1 MNSTPDNCSQGLS
14 LFTTGDSSCPSVS
27 RSPQDQR
34 ATWEDNSIYQ
44 ELNNT
49 NSTQANSSISSLITA
64 VSTTDPADRVPPLS
78 INQPTSSV
86 STNFRRRLQ
95 TSLDAHADADN
106 ADVADFEDEVLPE
119 LSTDGEDVD
128 ENDLYIEDE
137 ISDQFAL
144 PNQTSRVVIP
154 PFNIEFSSDSE
165 EERPESAA
173 SVITIRPV
181 MARQS
186 PDQKKAL
193 SNYERAIT
201 TFDVI
206 FDSLEPPNT
215 PFDELKGLMED
226 ATQHRLGLIEAL
238 TTFATDPHE
247 SFGEDKVAKCKTY
260 CTHYTNKLKLIY
272 IQVKVYETEQVPQP
286 GGIYQQEQRGPN
298 TELCAQRIVR
308 ILPSVSQSVADLNL
322 KFTSIRL
329 QAVTSSLELKGLE
342 NSHRQNCELMSE
354 VTRQIDDL
362 VRNATTAN
370 DHAAMATLD
379 GLIVSLNKSKRDTRS
394 RLDTLQESMGILP
407 GMIEAGI
414 KSIQVDALV
423 FSGKMSEDP
432 DFYTFQ
438 KGMTE
443 YFNHAGALSNAQK
456 LLKLKN
462 DCLKSPA
469 KECVSN
475 AESYDV
481 AMHLLQ
487 THFGKPNMVFM
498 AKTQDLRSCGKCPE
512 RLVEKRNWVFN
523 INQKIRSLTKLAE
536 DHGLSVLFES
546 SNIVG
551 LLQKLMLQK
560 DHDEFRKSIKEEMK
574 AKPTLYLSRAYMLEL
589 LVNFLEDLCLDTN
602 YEIDYVAASSASG
615 YREIMD
621 SLKDGK
627 TTQSDLSKAPY
638 KGKDDKKAPFTK
650 KYSVLPVD
658 DDLDEY
664 FDLDQSSE
672 NDSDVGNDAAY
683 STQISSIPDNKK
695 VPIAM
700 NNSATPK
707 SIKCKLCD
715 GGSHTN
721 LAYCKDF
728 QATPVKRRWRKIMKM
743 RSCYRCLR
751 CDVGLDMDNRQTWLN
766 AHMKN
771 CSSKWLCNVDRCAQK
786 DEIKKNHLIICPFH
800 VEENKPLEAE
810 FIKTL
815 DKSLIE
821 CDVKFFFASYQADLG
836 AATSDG
842 AVDDAIFLNNKDPAK
857 YEIEPEVDGSPIYQL
872 QYVPGKNGEKLM
884 VFFDSGCWSSGLS
897 DVAYAALDTHTLKS
911 GPTTLQ
917 VAGGIQ
923 VEVPYG
929 QERFWLQLAEA
940 GTNNREK
947 VATFSG
953 LRMAN
958 VSCTFPE
965 WELKSVYEEI
975 TNEYLK
981 MFPGSDIPTIEEKIG
996 NQPVDVMI
1004 GIQYNM
1010 YHPKL
1015 LHCLPSGLEI
1025 RRSPLKGFNNH
1036 QAVLA
1041 GPHPVW
1047 KAVADASNFMG
1058 PGAYLTAEFRAYRME
1073 CDSLWAM
1080 GPTLGE
1086 ASTQKP
1092 PKAWSLFCDCGN
1104 IIDNPLVDED
1114 RAYVSAIY
1122 AVNAGKT
1129 VKEFK
1134 LIDELGS
1141 ELGYRCVKCRSC
1153 TDCKDGDNLELKSLI
1168 EEKQDFQ
1175 IANGVSYDPIEKI
1188 VKTELPFILDPS
1200 THLDD
1205 NKKTAFKIL
1214 ETQVKAAQ
1222 KDASIQEEIL
1232 KSFQKLVDNG
1242 HIIEIANLPEDEQKL
1257 ANKPGYWIPWR
1268 AVHNSSSISTPTR
1281 LVFDASSRTRTGHS
1295 LNDCL
1300 AKGSNKLAELLHL
1313 LLQFR
1318 KGKACFTADIAM
1330 AYNTIKLKPEFYCYQ
1345 KMLWRDALAID
1356 GETIEMIIRT
1366 MIYGVR
1372 PAGQITSEGFL
1383 VVADAAEDDNP
1394 DLKPGSDVIRKKRY
1408 VDDLLPSFQSVEARD
1423 DASDAVEKVLDY
1435 GSMKVKAITKSGFPP
1450 SDQVSV
1456 DGVHCG
1462 LVGYKWDSENDDIA
1476 LNIKPLFF
1484 GKAKRGKLP
1493 PAVEGDIGEALLKV
1507 FTKRVITGHAA
1518 GVYDPLGVAI
1528 PVTARVKL
1536 DLSEIVKL
1544 KLDWDDLLPAELLP
1558 TWVHNVEQIQ
1568 LLADMKVPRSIYT
1581 NPVDMEDGVTLIIC
1595 TDSSQSIAV
1604 AAVYARMK
1612 LVGGGYVCNLVI
1624 GKSKLVT
1631 KQTVP
1636 KAELKACTLGCVL
1649 ASLVKRN
1656 FGDSVNRIIFA
1667 TDSLISLFWINCDTR
1682 PLQTAVRN
1690 QVIEIRRLCNIE
1702 DWFHVPSEF
1711 NAADV
1716 ATREADADLVIT
1728 DSKWH
1733 YGQDWMVKEFDEMP
1747 LKSVNEISLDYEL
1760 QREAALEIRN
1770 SNAPGMTLMAFGA
1783 KVVER
1788 NDFSEYVVDP
1798 VRYNWDR
1805 LLRRIAML
1813 FRFCERLKHKSPQL
1827 AATGV
1832 CDPFPVIDGKPC
1844 IIFEDS
1850 ELLKAEQYIF
1860 QKTTKELFA
1869 YNEWKT
1875 LDKLG
1880 QMKNGVF
1887 LYTGRILAGVDADI
1901 ADAMIDLSRLSY
1913 AVPVLDRD
1921 SPVSLCIMK
1930 TCHEKYTH
1938 HASAG
1943 AALLKSFE
1951 YAYIIKGK
1959 SLADEVKAKCKF
1971 CQRYKL
1977 KTLKVEMGKIDDSRL
1992 NIAPAFTISQIDLF
2006 GPYELKCLNHQKRTR
2021 NTDPVIGWGVAIKCC
2036 ATGAIGLYVMEGS
2049 DSNNFVLAFQRHIF
2063 RYGTPLEVRIDA
2075 GTNLLKAFGNTKVC
2089 FADIATT
2096 INANHG
2102 TKLEFKVS
2110 PPGAHNWTGMVE
2122 RSIKEVKKLL
2132 NTVFKGEYFSAL
2144 QLETALSYIANELNN
2159 LPFCIGSRYTNL
2171 SSVDLIS
2178 PNRLLLGRNNSR
2190 APLGRLVMEDPSAI
2204 LVSMEK
2210 IEQSWWEVFSKVKLA
2225 DFFPKSKK
2233 WTQTTSQPK
2242 VGQIVV
2248 FLRDLSNVFGS
2259 SIFRIGRV
2267 KQIFES
2273 KDGLV
2278 RKVEIEYRL
2287 WKAKNFSTVIRSVR
2301 NIAILEL
2308 EEDLEGTVQ
2317 RNAVAKEMD
2326 HLWTLK

>member
-1 MNSTPDNCSQGLS
+1 MIRTPDKSSKNLS
-14 LFTTGDSSCPSVS
+14 SFTTGDPSCPRVS

-34 ATWEDNSIYQ
+34 DTWEDNSIYQ

-49 NSTQANSSISSLITA
+49 NSTNANSSISSLITA
-64 VSTTDPADRVPPLS
+64 VSTTDPADRIPPLTLNHHS
-78 INQPTSSV
+78 SSV
-86 STNFRRRLQ
+86 VNTFRRRLQ
-95 TSLDAHADADN
+95 TSVDAHADGDN
-106 ADVADFEDEVLPE
+106 ADLKDFTDEAIPE
-119 LSTDGEDVD
+119 LSTDGEDAN
-128 ENDLYIEDE
+128 ENDYYIEDD
-137 ISDQFAL
+137 IADQFTL
-144 PNQTSRVVIP
+144 PNPTAKIVVP
-154 PFNIEFSSDSE
+154 PFNFEISSDSE
-165 EERPESAA
+165 EDRPVSAA
-173 SVITIRPV
+173 SVVTIRPN
-181 MARQS
+181 MPRES

-193 SNYERAIT
+193 ANFERAIT
-201 TFDVI
+201 TYDII
-206 FDSLEPPNT
+206 FDTLEPPNT
-215 PFDELKGLMED
+215 PFDELRTFMED
-226 ATQHRLGLIEAL
+226 ATQHRLNLIDTL
-238 TTFATDPHE
+238 TTFATEAHE
-247 SFGEDKVAKCKTY
+247 CFSEEKVSKAKTY

-272 IQVKVYETEQVPQP
+272 VQIKLYETEKDSRP
-286 GGIYQQEQRGPN
+286 GENAQQEYRNPN
-298 TELCAQRIVR
+298 SELCAQRIVR
-308 ILPSVSQSVADLNL
+308 MLPSVSQGVADLNS

-342 NSHRQNCELMSE
+342 NSHKQNCDLSAE

-362 VRNATTAN
+362 IKNATTAN

-414 KSIQVDALV
+414 KAIQVDALV

-438 KGMTE
+438 KGMIE

-469 KECVSN
+469 KECVAN

-481 AMHLLQ
+481 AIHLLQ

-498 AKTQDLRSCGKCPE
+498 AKTQDLRLCGKCPE
-512 RLVEKRNWVFN
+512 RLIEKRNWVFN
-523 INQKIRSLTKLAE
+523 IKQKIASLTKLAE
-536 DHGLSVLFES
+536 EHGLSVLFES

-551 LLQKLMLQK
+551 LLQKLMLPR
-560 DHDEFRKSIKEEMK
+560 DHDDFRKSIKEEMR

-602 YEIDYVAASSASG
+602 CEIDYVAASSASG

-621 SLKDGK
+621 SLKDGGNK
-627 TTQSDLSKAPY
+627 HSDSSKSSV
-638 KGKDDKKAPFTK
+638 KGKDDKKAPFNK

-658 DDLDEY
+658 DDDLDEFY
-664 FDLDQSSE
+664 DLDQSSE
-672 NDSDVGNDAAY
+672 NDSDVGNEAAY
-683 STQISSIPDNKK
+683 SSQTHSEPCNRKSFSNIN
-695 VPIAM
+695 M

-707 SIKCKLCD
+707 SIKCKLCEN
-715 GGSHTN
+715 GSHTN

-728 QATPVKRRWRKIMKM
+728 QATPIKRRWRKIMKM

-771 CSSKWLCNVDRCAQK
+771 CSSKWLCNIDRCAQK
-786 DEIKKNHLIICPFH
+786 DDIKKNHFTICPFH

-815 DKSLIE
+815 DKSLID
-821 CDVKFFFASYQADLG
+821 CDVKFFFASYQAELG
-836 AATSDG
+836 AVISDST
-842 AVDDAIFLNNKDPAK
+842 VDDSAFLNNKDPTK

-872 QYVPGKNGEKLM
+872 QYVPGKNGERLM

-897 DVAYAALDTHTLKS
+897 DVAYAALETHTLKA
-911 GPTTLQ
+911 GPTTLH

-929 QERFWLQLAEA
+929 QERFWLQLDGA
-940 GTNNREK
+940 GKNNKEK

-965 WELKSVYEEI
+965 WELRTVYEEI

-981 MFPGSDIPTIEEKIG
+981 MSPGSDIPTIEDKIG

-1015 LHCLPSGLEI
+1015 LYCLPSGLEI
-1025 RRSPLKGFNNH
+1025 RKSPLKGWNNH

-1047 KAVADASNFMG
+1047 KAVADTSSFMG

-1080 GPTLGE
+1080 GPTHGNSITL
-1086 ASTQKP
+1086 KP
-1092 PKAWSLFCDCGN
+1092 PKNWTLFCDCGN
-1104 IIDNPLVDED
+1104 IIENPLVDED

-1122 AVNAGKT
+1122 AVTAGRT

-1134 LIDELGS
+1134 MLDELGS
-1141 ELGYRCVKCRSC
+1141 ELGYRCIKCRSC
-1153 TDCKDGDNLELKSLI
+1153 NDCKDGDNLELKSLV
-1168 EEKQDFQ
+1168 EEKQDYQ
-1175 IANGVSYDPIEKI
+1175 IASCVSYDPVDKI
-1188 VKTELPFILDPS
+1188 VKTDLPFIVDPS
-1200 THLDD
+1200 THLED

-1214 ETQVKAAQ
+1214 ETQVKVAQ
-1222 KDASIQEEIL
+1222 KDPSIQEEIL

-1242 HIIEIANLPEDEQKL
+1242 HIVEMSNLPEDELKL
-1257 ANKPGYWIPWR
+1257 ANRPGYWIPWR

-1300 AKGSNKLAELLHL
+1300 AKGSNKLADLLHL
-1313 LLQFR
+1313 LVQFR
-1318 KGKACFTADIAM
+1318 KGKACFTADISM

-1345 KMLWRDALAID
+1345 KMLWRDALSID
-1356 GETIEMIIRT
+1356 GDTIEMIIRT

-1383 VVADAAEDDNP
+1383 VVADAAEDDDP
-1394 DLKPGSDVIRKKRY
+1394 ELKPGSDVIRKKRY
-1408 VDDLLPSFQSVEARD
+1408 VDDLLPSFQTVNDRD
-1423 DASDAVEKVLDY
+1423 IASEAVEKVLDY
-1435 GSMKVKAITKSGFPP
+1435 GSMNVKAITKSGSPP
-1450 SDQVSV
+1450 SEKVSV
-1456 DGVHCG
+1456 DGIHCG
-1462 LVGYKWDSENDDIA
+1462 LVGYKWDSENDEIGLD
-1476 LNIKPLFF
+1476 IKPLFF

-1493 PAVEGDIGEALLKV
+1493 PTVEGDIGEALQKV
-1507 FTKRVITGHAA
+1507 FTKRVVTGKVAS
-1518 GVYDPLGVAI
+1518 VFDPLGQAI

-1536 DLSEIVKL
+1536 DLSDIVKL
-1544 KLDWDDLLPAELLP
+1544 KVDWDDMLPADLLP
-1558 TWVHNVEQIQ
+1558 TWVHNLEQIQ
-1568 LLADMKVPRSIYT
+1568 QLSKMKVPRSIFS
-1581 NPVDMEDGVTLIIC
+1581 NPVVMEDGVTLIVC
-1595 TDSSQSIAV
+1595 TDASQSIAV
-1604 AAVYARMK
+1604 AAVYARMR
-1612 LVGGGYVCNLVI
+1612 LIDGGYVCNLVL

-1656 FGDSVNRIIFA
+1656 FGNCVNRVIFA

-1702 DWFHVPSEF
+1702 DWHHVPSEF
-1711 NAADV
+1711 NAADI
-1716 ATREADADLVIT
+1716 ATREADASLVTT
-1728 DSKWH
+1728 DTKWH
-1733 YGQDWMVKEFDEMP
+1733 YGQDWMLKEFDEMP
-1747 LKSVNEISLDYEL
+1747 LKTVDDVTLDYEM

-1770 SNAPGMTLMAFGA
+1770 SSAPGMTLMAFGV
-1783 KVVER
+1783 KVAER
-1788 NDFSEYVVDP
+1788 NDFSEYLVDP
-1798 VRYNWDR
+1798 LRYNWDQ

-1813 FRFCERLKHKSPQL
+1813 FRFKLT
-1827 AATGV
+1827 ATGV
-1832 CDPFPVIDGKPC
+1832 SDPFPIIDGKPC
-1844 IIFEDS
+1844 VIFEDS
-1850 ELLKAEQYIF
+1850 ELLRAEQYIF

-1887 LYTGRILAGVDADI
+1887 LYTGRILAGVDANI
-1901 ADAMIDLSRLSY
+1901 ADSMLDLSRLSF

-1921 SPVSLCIMK
+1921 SPIALCIMR
-1930 TCHEKYTH
+1930 TCHNKYTH

-1951 YAYIIKGK
+1951 YAFIIKGK
-1959 SLADEVKAKCKF
+1959 SLADEVKAKCLF
-1971 CQRYKL
+1971 CQRYKF
-1977 KTLKVEMGKIDDSRL
+1977 KTLKVEMGKLDNARV
-1992 NIAPAFTISQIDLF
+1992 NVAPAFTISQIDLF

-2049 DSNNFVLAFQRHIF
+2049 DSNNFILAFQRHIN

-2089 FADIATT
+2089 VADIATT
-2096 INANHG
+2096 INADYG
-2102 TKLEFKVS
+2102 SKLEFKVS

-2122 RSIKEVKKLL
+2122 RSIKEVKKIL

-2144 QLETALSYIANELNN
+2144 QLETALSYVANELNN
-2159 LPFCIGSRYTNL
+2159 LPFCLGSRYTNL

-2190 APLGRLVMEDPSAI
+2190 APLGRLVMEDPSTI
-2204 LVSMEK
+2204 LTSMEQVEK
-2210 IEQSWWEVFSKVKLA
+2210 SWWEVFSTVKLA
-2225 DFFPKSKK
+2225 EFFPKSKK
-2233 WTQTTSQPK
+2233 WTQTTIQPK

-2259 SIFRIGRV
+2259 SIFRIGRI
-2267 KQIFES
+2267 KQIFTS

-2278 RKVEIEYRL
+2278 RRVEIEYRL

-2301 NIAILEL
+2301 NIAILEV
-2308 EEDLEGTVQ
+2308 EEDLVGTVQ
-2317 RNAVAKEMD
+2317 RNSMAEEMD
-2326 HLWTLK
+2326 HLFKVGAV